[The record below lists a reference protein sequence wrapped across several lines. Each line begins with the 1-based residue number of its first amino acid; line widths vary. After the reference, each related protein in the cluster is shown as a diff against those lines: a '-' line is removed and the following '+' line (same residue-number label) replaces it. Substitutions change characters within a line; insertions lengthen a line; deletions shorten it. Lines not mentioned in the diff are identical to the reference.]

1 MTRFAIRGFA
11 FGCAVLGACVD
22 TAGRPSDG
30 TGGGTNTNTGS
41 SSSGTPGATP
51 GAGLSSMPLC
61 PGRDASVVSAPPDSA
76 NPPAAA
82 GPYVW
87 QNVAIVAGGFVT
99 GIVFSRAQADVIYAR
114 TDIGGA
120 YRWNAATSRWMPL
133 LDWVGRSQQNFGGV
147 ESIAADPTDANKVY
161 VAAGTYVTSGSG
173 AILISNDR
181 GATFTTVSTSIPMGS
196 NNDGR
201 SVGER
206 LAVDPNQPST
216 LYFGSRTTGLWKS
229 ADSGETWSQVTSLP
243 GLTASDGGAAT
254 GPATTPNGVGIT
266 FVVFDTASCAGSGP
280 TAVYVGEAVSGPSV
294 YRSTDGGA
302 TWSPIANQPTG
313 LLSARAALS
322 SSGQLYVTYGGG
334 TGNNGDGPNNV
345 TKGAVYRLD
354 TASSAWTNVSPT
366 SASTTTFGY
375 AGVSV
380 DAAHPDTVVVST
392 IDRWGAGDDVFRSTD
407 GGGHWAEAGIPGSPH
422 DVTNAPWVT
431 FHQTHPDYTGW
442 MGDVEI
448 DPFDSKRVLHTTGQ
462 GIWATDDITPVD
474 TGGQASWD
482 FRDLGIEETAVNDL
496 ASPPA
501 GGATLLSAVGDIGGF
516 RHDDLTKSPTGGM
529 SSNPVFSS
537 TDGIDFAGMAPSI
550 VARVGRGAGNAM
562 SAAGATVTTASGAY
576 STDGGSTWFAF
587 ATEIPISS
595 SSAGTIAV
603 SADGSTFVWDATA
616 NTTAGSA
623 AGPRYSRDKGQTW
636 TASTGATTARVV
648 IADKVDP
655 QKFYA
660 FDGSTG
666 TGRILVSTD
675 GGATFTPGA
684 TGLSGRTGR
693 MRATVGIAG
702 DLWIV
707 ANGTAYHSTDGGM
720 TTTALAAA
728 SGVYAMGT
736 GMAAPGQSYPA
747 LFVGGT
753 VMGNAGLFRSD
764 DLGATWTQIDDPAHR
779 FATAGTVIG
788 DPKTYGRVY
797 VGNNGRGILY
807 GDIAH

>member
-1 MTRFAIRGFA
+1 MTRLVIRGFA

-22 TAGRPSDG
+22 TAGRTPDG
-30 TGGGTNTNTGS
+30 TGSSTGS
-41 SSSGTPGATP
+41 SSAGSSGTPVDAS
-51 GAGLSSMPLC
+51 LSDSAPLC
-61 PGRDASVVSAPPDSA
+61 PGRDAAVVSAPADTVTT
-76 NPPAAA
+76 PAPA
-82 GPYVW
+82 GPYSW

-120 YRWNAATSRWMPL
+120 YRWNAASNRWMPL
-133 LDWVGRSQQNFGGV
+133 LDWLGRSQANFGGV

-161 VAAGTYVTSGSG
+161 IAAGTYVTSGSG

-206 LAVDPNQPST
+206 LAVDPNRPST
-216 LYFGSRTTGLWKS
+216 LYFGSRTTGLWQS
-229 ADSGETWSQVTSLP
+229 ADSGATWNQVKSLP
-243 GLTASDGGAAT
+243 GLGPSDGGAAM

-266 FVVFDTASCAGSGP
+266 FVVFDTASCPGSGF
-280 TAVYVGEAVSGPSV
+280 TTVYVGEAVSGQSIF
-294 YRSTDGGA
+294 RSTDGGM
-302 TWSPIANQPTG
+302 TWSPIDNQPTG
-313 LLSARAALS
+313 LLPARAALG

-334 TGNNGDGPNNV
+334 SGTNGDGPNNV
-345 TKGAVYRLD
+345 TAGAVYRLD
-354 TASSAWTNVSPT
+354 TATGAWTNVTPPT
-366 SASTTTFGY
+366 SGAFGY

-392 IDRWGAGDDVFRSTD
+392 IDHWNLDDVLRSTD
-407 GGGHWAEAGIPGSPH
+407 AGGHWSQANIPSSTH
-422 DVTNAPWVT
+422 IYTTAPWVN
-431 FHQTHPDYTGW
+431 FHQVQPDFTGW

-448 DPFDSKRVLHTTGQ
+448 DPFDSKRVFHTTGQ

-474 TGGQASWD
+474 SGGKASWD

-496 ASPPA
+496 ASPPT

-516 RHDDLTKSPTGGM
+516 RHDDLTVSPAGGM
-529 SSNPVFSS
+529 STNPVLSS
-537 TDGIDFAGMAPSI
+537 TDGVDFAGMAPLI
-550 VARVGRGAGNAM
+550 VARVGHGAGTALTANNV
-562 SAAGATVTTASGAY
+562 TVQTASGSY
-576 STDGGSTWFAF
+576 STDGGKSWFAF
-587 ATEIPISS
+587 PTEIPISS

-616 NTTAGSA
+616 NTSA
-623 AGPRYSRDKGQTW
+623 KSVAGPRYSRDNGQTW
-636 TASTGATTARVV
+636 TMSMGANSARTV

-675 GGATFTPGA
+675 GGANFNTVGA
-684 TGLSGRTGR
+684 TLSGRTGR

-702 DLWIV
+702 DLWVV
-707 ANGTAYHSTDGGM
+707 ANGTAYHSADGGM
-720 TTTALAAA
+720 TATALAPA

-736 GMAAPGQSYPA
+736 GMAAPGQTYPA
-747 LFVGGT
+747 LYVGGT
-753 VMGNAGLFRSD
+753 IMGTTGLFRSD

-779 FATAGTVIG
+779 FATAGTIIG
-788 DPKTYGRVY
+788 DPKKYGRVY
-797 VGNNGRGILY
+797 VGNNGRGIFY
-807 GDIAH
+807 GDIAR